1 MKIVKISFMLNIK
14 FSREQILYRNPFQLL
29 IPNLRRRILDQPF
42 LRLLP
47 ALPPGAPVQGDR
59 LPPQIITAANF
70 LPTGKIPPLQPPAL
84 PPFPRLPL
92 PPNPQPSHRDSAPPI
107 PPVPFSPPLPLP
119 SFSFVPF
126 CLVPGW

>member
-42 LRLLP
+42 LPLLP

-70 LPTGKIPPLQPPAL
+70 LATRKIPPLQPPAL
-84 PPFPRLPL
+84 PALPALPSLPL
-92 PPNPQPSHRDSAPPI
+92 PPNPQPSHRDSAPPAL
-107 PPVPFSPPLPLP
+107 PFYPVPFCPI
-119 SFSFVPF
+119 PF